1 MALET
6 FHPIIRTWFARRFGA
21 PTDAQAQGWP
31 AVASGR
37 HTLIAAPT
45 GSGKT
50 LAAFLAGLDMLVAQA
65 MSDGALPD
73 ATQIVYVSP
82 LKALANDIQRNLI
95 APLDEIRAAA
105 EEAGTPLPEI
115 RVAVRTGDTPQK
127 ERALHA
133 RKPPHVLI
141 TTPESLFILL
151 TSERG
156 RNALKSART
165 LILDELHA
173 VAPNKRG
180 SHLAL
185 SVERLQRLAEGPI
198 TRIGLSATQKP
209 IEEVARF
216 LTGGATG
223 GASAIGDAGAGG
235 ASVTGGAGDGG
246 QGAGDCAVV
255 NVGHRRAMDVAIE
268 MPPDYELGPIATHEM
283 WAQTLDRVTEL
294 VGEHATTLVFVNTR
308 RLVERVA
315 HLLSDRLGEENV
327 AAHHGS
333 LSRETRQ
340 DAERRLKEGRVKV
353 CVASASLELGI
364 DVGDVDL
371 VCQIA
376 SPRNIGVALQRVGR
390 SGHFLGGVPKGR
402 FFPLTRDE
410 LVETV
415 ALLRCIR
422 SGELDALRIPPWPLD
437 VLAQQIVAACVMEDW
452 AEDDLYDLMRSAY
465 PYRALSRE
473 RFDDVVTMLAE
484 GAAGRWGRGGAYLH
498 RDGVNRRVKARR
510 GARIAAVSNGGA
522 IPDAADYRVIAE
534 PDGAMVGT
542 VHEDFAIESMAGDIF
557 LLGNT
562 PWKIRRVEQGVV
574 RVEEAQGSPPT
585 IPFWL
590 GEAPGRTRE
599 LSREVS
605 ALRRE
610 VDERLHARDTAIA
623 LVRESGA
630 SLEAAE
636 QVVAYIEEGKRV
648 LGVVPTAEKLVAER
662 FFDEAGGMQLVV
674 HAPLGS
680 RLNRA
685 WGLALRKRFC
695 AGFNYELQAAATDEG
710 INISLGPQ
718 HSFPVEDVFG
728 YLRSASAED
737 VLTQAVLQS
746 PVFPLRWRWTASRSL
761 ALLRQA
767 GGKRVPAPIQRMRSD
782 DLLAAVF
789 PAAAACQDNLPPG
802 GRVEPPDHPLVFE
815 TLRDC
820 LTEALDAEGMIE
832 TLRRVESGEIEVFG
846 KDTPQPS
853 AFSHQLL
860 NAMPYAFLDDAPLEE
875 RRARAVTLRRALP
888 DDARDLGALSP
899 DAIAEEHAWAWPA
912 VRDADEMHDAL
923 LSLIVLAD
931 ADFADHP
938 DEADAWR
945 TWLAELAAAGRAHAL
960 TVDDPP
966 SLGRHSP
973 TGDPPSLD
981 RHSRAGDLSSL
992 DHHPPA
998 ADLPSLG
1005 RHSPA
1010 GDLPLDRHSR
1020 VGGNPEGAGRKT
1032 LWRAAERA
1040 DVVSAAY
1047 ERADHEAAAEI
1058 LRGRAESRG
1067 PFALDEMARNLALPE
1082 PLVEQAAIRLESEGV
1097 LLRGGFR
1104 PGADA
1109 DEFCDRRIL
1118 ARIHRSTIGRLR
1130 RAVEPVPA
1138 ASFIRFLLEWQH
1150 ATPGT
1155 RLSGD
1160 AGLIEVVEQLQGYEA
1175 AAAAWESA
1183 ILPNRLAD
1191 FHASTLDALTL
1202 GGELAWGRFARRAG
1216 PPPSAALSRNGPV
1229 TMALREDVPWLL
1241 DPPGDDGAFT
1251 GAAADVLAYLQ
1262 ANGASFPP
1270 DIARGANR
1278 LPSEIEDALWTLVAA
1293 GRVTADGF
1301 GALRGLVSGMA
1312 KRVQRKSRWSSGA
1325 RVRAQASLARAGSRW
1340 SLLQTHVTEPRENAA
1355 GGARVRAQ
1363 ASLAR
1368 ADSRS
1373 SPQTHAAEPEENAP
1387 GDPRVRAQASL
1398 TRAGGRSFLQTHA
1411 AEPEENAREARE
1423 DATEA
1428 RAAQLLRR
1436 YGVMMRELLAREP
1449 MAPPWG
1455 TLARVYRRAEARGEV
1470 RGGRFVAGFIG
1481 EQFALPEAVDALRAV
1496 HRREPQGEIVRLSAS
1511 DPLNLVGALTPGQR
1525 IPAVPGN
1532 AVLYRDG
1539 APSRRARRP
1548 AQWRGDGGGG
1558 AKAAVTG
1565 TTRALAISTTRELA

>member
-127 ERALHA
+127 ERTLHA

-216 LTGGATG
+216 LTGGAG
-223 GASAIGDAGAGG
+223 GGSASKTSGAAGG
-235 ASVTGGAGDGG
+235 PVGAGDGG
-246 QGAGDCAVV
+246 PGAGDCAVV

-422 SGELDALRIPPWPLD
+422 SGELDALHIPAWPLD

-610 VDERLHARDTAIA
+610 VDERLHARDAAIA

-630 SLEAAE
+630 SREAAE

-888 DDARDLGALSP
+888 DDARELGALSP

-945 TWLAELAAAGRAHAL
+945 TWLAELAAAGRAQSL
-960 TVDDPP
+960 TVD
-966 SLGRHSP
+966 
-973 TGDPPSLD
+973 
-981 RHSRAGDLSSL
+981 
-992 DHHPPA
+992 
-998 ADLPSLG
+998 DLPSLG

-1010 GDLPLDRHSR
+1010 DDLPLDRHSR

-1047 ERADHEAAAEI
+1047 ESADPEAAAEI
-1058 LRGRAESRG
+1058 LRGRAEARG

-1082 PLVEQAAIRLESEGV
+1082 PLVAQAAIRLESEGV

-1155 RLSGD
+1155 RRSGD
-1160 AGLIEVVEQLQGYEA
+1160 AGLIEVVEQLQGFEA

-1229 TMALREDVPWLL
+1229 TIALREDVPWLL

-1251 GAAADVLAYLQ
+1251 GAAAAVLAYLQ

-1340 SLLQTHVTEPRENAA
+1340 SLLQTPATEPRENAA

-1363 ASLAR
+1363 ASPAR
-1368 ADSRS
+1368 AGSRS
-1373 SPQTHAAEPEENAP
+1373 FPQTHAAEPEENA
-1387 GDPRVRAQASL
+1387 
-1398 TRAGGRSFLQTHA
+1398 
-1411 AEPEENAREARE
+1411 AEARGNATVPQENATDARENAMEARDHPAGARE

-1470 RGGRFVAGFIG
+1470 RGGRFVAGFVG

-1532 AVLYRDG
+1532 VVLYRDG
-1539 APSRRARRP
+1539 APLSESASARAM
-1548 AQWRGDGGGG
+1548 AG
-1558 AKAAVTG
+1558 
-1565 TTRALAISTTRELA
+1565 

>member
-6 FHPIIRTWFARRFGA
+6 FHPIIRAWFARRFGA

-50 LAAFLAGLDMLVAQA
+50 LAAFLAGLDMLVTQA

-216 LTGGATG
+216 LIG
-223 GASAIGDAGAGG
+223 GASAGGASIGNAGAGG
-235 ASVTGGAGDGG
+235 ASIGNADAGGASAPGGSGSVGDGG
-246 QGAGDCAVV
+246 PGAGDCAVV
-255 NVGHRRAMDVAIE
+255 NVGHRRAMDIAIE

-437 VLAQQIVAACVMEDW
+437 VLAQQTVAACVMEDW

-465 PYRALSRE
+465 PYRALARE
-473 RFDDVVTMLAE
+473 RFDAVVTMLAE

-590 GEAPGRTRE
+590 GEAPGRTAE

-623 LVRESGA
+623 LVMESGA
-630 SLEAAE
+630 SREAAE

-710 INISLGPQ
+710 VNISLGPQ

-728 YLRSASAED
+728 YLRSASADD

-820 LTEALDAEGMIE
+820 LTEALDAEGMVE
-832 TLRRVESGEIEVFG
+832 TLRRVESGEVEVFG

-888 DDARDLGALSP
+888 DDARELGALSP

-923 LSLIVLAD
+923 LSLIVLSD

-945 TWLAELAAAGRAHAL
+945 AWLAELVAAGRAHAL
-960 TVDDPP
+960 TVDALP
-966 SLGRHSP
+966 L
-973 TGDPPSLD
+973 LD
-981 RHSRAGDLSSL
+981 RHS
-992 DHHPPA
+992 PA
-998 ADLPSLG
+998 DGAPS
-1005 RHSPA
+1005 
-1010 GDLPLDRHSR
+1010 LDRHSR

-1047 ERADHEAAAEI
+1047 ERADPEAAAEI

-1067 PFALDEMARNLALPE
+1067 PFALDEMARRLALPE
-1082 PLVEQAAIRLESEGV
+1082 PLVAQAAIRLESEGV
-1097 LLRGGFR
+1097 LLRGRFR

-1216 PPPSAALSRNGPV
+1216 PPPSVALSRNGPV
-1229 TMALREDVPWLL
+1229 TMALREDVTWLL
-1241 DPPGDDGAFT
+1241 DPPGEDGVFT

-1340 SLLQTHVTEPRENAA
+1340 SLLQTHATEPQENAT
-1355 GGARVRAQ
+1355 GGARVQAQ
-1363 ASLAR
+1363 ASLNR
-1368 ADSRS
+1368 PDSRS
-1373 SPQTHAAEPEENAP
+1373 FPQTQAAEPDENAAV
-1387 GDPRVRAQASL
+1387 GAGVQAQASL
-1398 TRAGGRSFLQTHA
+1398 NRLDSRSFPQTHGTETRAGAAYARGNATEALEYA
-1411 AEPEENAREARE
+1411 AEAREHPADARE

-1470 RGGRFVAGFIG
+1470 RGGRFVAGFVG

-1511 DPLNLVGALTPGQR
+1511 DPLNLVGALTPGHR
-1525 IPAVPGN
+1525 VPAVPGN
-1532 AVLYRDG
+1532 VVLYRDG
-1539 APSRRARRP
+1539 APLSESASARAI
-1548 AQWRGDGGGG
+1548 AG
-1558 AKAAVTG
+1558 
-1565 TTRALAISTTRELA
+1565 

>member
-1 MALET
+1 MTLET
-6 FHPIIRTWFARRFGA
+6 FHPTVGDWFAWRFGA

-31 AVASGR
+31 AIASGR

-50 LAAFLAGLDMLVAQA
+50 LAAFLSGLDALVKQA
-65 MSDGALPD
+65 LDGGGLPD

-82 LKALANDIQRNLI
+82 LKALANDVQRNLI

-105 EEAGTPLPEI
+105 EQGGAPLPEI

-185 SVERLQRLAEGPI
+185 SVERLARLAERPL

-216 LTGGATG
+216 LTGG
-223 GASAIGDAGAGG
+223 S
-235 ASVTGGAGDGG
+235 
-246 QGAGDCAVV
+246 GDCAIV
-255 NVGHRRAMDVAIE
+255 NVGHRRAMDVAVE
-268 MPPDYELGPIATHEM
+268 MPRDYELGPIATHEM
-283 WAQTLDRVTEL
+283 WAQTLDRVAEL
-294 VGEHATTLVFVNTR
+294 AGEHDTTLVFVNTR

-315 HLLSDRLGEENV
+315 HLLSDRLGEDNV

-340 DAERRLKEGRVKV
+340 DAERRLKEGQVKV

-415 ALLRCIR
+415 ALLRCFR
-422 SGELDALRIPPWPLD
+422 AGELDALRIPPWPLD
-437 VLAQQIVAACVMEDW
+437 VLAQQVVAACVMEDW
-452 AEDDLYDLMRSAY
+452 AEDDLYALARRAY
-465 PYRALSRE
+465 PYRALPRE
-473 RFDDVVTMLAE
+473 RFDAALTMLSN
-484 GAAGRWGRGGAYLH
+484 GVAGRWGRGAAYLH

-510 GARIAAVSNGGA
+510 GARLAAVSNGGA

-534 PDGAMVGT
+534 PDGAMVGA

-557 LLGNT
+557 LLGNA

-574 RVEEAQGSPPT
+574 RVEEAQGQPPT

-590 GEAPGRTRE
+590 GEAPGRTAE

-605 ALRRE
+605 ALRRD
-610 VDERLHARDTAIA
+610 VDERLHARDSAVA
-623 LVRESGA
+623 LVMESGA
-630 SLEAAE
+630 SREAAE
-636 QVVAYIEEGKRV
+636 QVVAYVEEGKRV

-695 AGFNYELQAAATDEG
+695 AGFNFELQAAATDEG
-710 INISLGPQ
+710 VNVSLGPQ
-718 HSFPVEDVFG
+718 HSFPVEDVFH
-728 YLRSASAED
+728 YLNSATAED

-746 PVFPLRWRWTASRSL
+746 PVFPLRWRWTASRAL

-789 PAAAACQDNLPPG
+789 PAAAACQDNLPPD

-820 LTEALDAEGMIE
+820 LTEALDAEGMLD
-832 TLRRVESGEIEVFG
+832 TLRRVENGEIEVFG

-853 AFSHQLL
+853 VFSHQLL

-899 DAIAEEHAWAWPA
+899 DAIAEETAWAWP
-912 VRDADEMHDAL
+912 VIRDADEMHDAL
-923 LSLIVLAD
+923 LSLAVLAD

-938 DEADAWR
+938 DEVGAWR
-945 TWLAELAAAGRAHAL
+945 AHLAELAAAGRAQSL
-960 TVDDPP
+960 MNPP
-966 SLGRHSP
+966 LPTRGEDAAAGAAAPDGESADGR
-973 TGDPPSLD
+973 
-981 RHSRAGDLSSL
+981 
-992 DHHPPA
+992 
-998 ADLPSLG
+998 
-1005 RHSPA
+1005 
-1010 GDLPLDRHSR
+1010 
-1020 VGGNPEGAGRKT
+1020 T
-1032 LWRAAERA
+1032 LWHAAERVG
-1040 DVVSAAY
+1040 VVSAAY
-1047 ERADHEAAAEI
+1047 GDADPKAAAEI
-1058 LRGRAESRG
+1058 LRGRAESSG
-1067 PFALDEMARNLALPE
+1067 PFELDEMAQRLALSE
-1082 PLVEQAAIRLESEGV
+1082 PLLEQAAARLESEGV
-1097 LLRGGFR
+1097 LLRGRFR
-1104 PGADA
+1104 PGAGA

-1138 ASFIRFLLEWQH
+1138 ASFIRFLLEWQR

-1160 AGLIEVVEQLQGYEA
+1160 AGLIEVVEQLQGFEA

-1202 GGELAWGRFARRAG
+1202 GGELAWGRFARRSG

-1241 DPPGDDGAFT
+1241 DPPDESAAFT

-1262 ANGASFPP
+1262 ASGASFPS

-1278 LPSEIEDALWTLVAA
+1278 LPSEVEDALWTLVAA

-1301 GALRGLVSGMA
+1301 GALRGLVSGLA
-1312 KRVQRKSRWSSGA
+1312 KRVQRKSRWSGGA
-1325 RVRAQASLARAGSRW
+1325 RARAQSALARAGSRW
-1340 SLLQTHVTEPRENAA
+1340 SLLQ
-1355 GGARVRAQ
+1355 
-1363 ASLAR
+1363 AR
-1368 ADSRS
+1368 A
-1373 SPQTHAAEPEENAP
+1373 AENEE
-1387 GDPRVRAQASL
+1387 DV
-1398 TRAGGRSFLQTHA
+1398 
-1411 AEPEENAREARE
+1411 
-1423 DATEA
+1423 TEA

-1449 MAPPWG
+1449 MAPPWSA
-1455 TLARVYRRAEARGEV
+1455 LARVYRRAEARGEA
-1470 RGGRFVAGFIG
+1470 RGGRFVAGFAG

-1511 DPLNLVGALTPGQR
+1511 DPLNLIGVLTPGQR
-1525 IPAVPGN
+1525 VPALPAN
-1532 AVLYRDG
+1532 AILYRDG
-1539 APSRRARRP
+1539 APLDPPAAARAM
-1548 AQWRGDGGGG
+1548 AG
-1558 AKAAVTG
+1558 
-1565 TTRALAISTTRELA
+1565 

>member
-1 MALET
+1 MALDA
-6 FHPIIRTWFARRFGA
+6 FHPIIRTWFERRFGA
-21 PTDAQAQGWP
+21 PTGAQAQGWP
-31 AVASGR
+31 AIASGR

-50 LAAFLAGLDMLVAQA
+50 LAAFLTSLDMLVKQAQEN
-65 MSDGALPD
+65 GGLPD
-73 ATQIVYVSP
+73 ATQVVYVSP

-105 EEAGTPLPEI
+105 EEAETPLPEI

-133 RKPPHVLI
+133 RKPPHVLV

-156 RNALKSART
+156 RNALKSARA

-185 SVERLQRLAEGPI
+185 SVERLRRLADGPV

-209 IEEVARF
+209 IEEAARF
-216 LTGGATG
+216 LTGG
-223 GASAIGDAGAGG
+223 S
-235 ASVTGGAGDGG
+235 
-246 QGAGDCAVV
+246 GDCAVV
-255 NVGHRRAMDVAIE
+255 NVGHRRAIDVAIE

-294 VGEHATTLVFVNTR
+294 AGGHGTTLVFVNTR

-415 ALLRCIR
+415 ALLRCIG

-465 PYRALSRE
+465 PYRSLSRE

-557 LLGNT
+557 LLGNS

-590 GEAPGRTRE
+590 GEAPGRTAE

-623 LVRESGA
+623 FVMESGA
-630 SLEAAE
+630 SREAAQ

-695 AGFNYELQAAATDEG
+695 AGFNFELQAAATDEG
-710 INISLGPQ
+710 VNISLGPQ

-728 YLRSASAED
+728 YLNSATAED

-746 PVFPLRWRWTASRSL
+746 PVFPLRWRWTASRAL

-802 GRVEPPDHPLVFE
+802 GRIEPPDHPLVFE

-820 LTEALDAEGMIE
+820 LTEALDAEGMLE
-832 TLRRVESGEIEVFG
+832 TLRRVENGEIEVFG

-899 DAIAEEHAWAWPA
+899 DAVAEEDAWAWPA
-912 VRDADEMHDAL
+912 IRDADEMHDAL
-923 LSLIVLAD
+923 LSLVVLAD
-931 ADFADHP
+931 ADLAAHP
-938 DEADAWR
+938 GEADAWR
-945 TWLAELAAAGRAHAL
+945 AWLADLAAAGRAQSL
-960 TVDDPP
+960 TV
-966 SLGRHSP
+966 
-973 TGDPPSLD
+973 GDI
-981 RHSRAGDLSSL
+981 
-992 DHHPPA
+992 
-998 ADLPSLG
+998 
-1005 RHSPA
+1005 
-1010 GDLPLDRHSR
+1010 
-1020 VGGNPEGAGRKT
+1020 GNAVDIANAEGAEGARDIGDRGNAGGRT

-1040 DVVSAAY
+1040 AVVSAAY
-1047 ERADHEAAAEI
+1047 ENADPEAAAEI
-1058 LRGRAESRG
+1058 ARGRAESCG
-1067 PFALDEMARNLALPE
+1067 PFAVGEMARRIALDE
-1082 PLVEQAAIRLESEGV
+1082 PLVAQAAIRLEAEGV
-1097 LLRGGFR
+1097 LLRGRFR

-1150 ATPGT
+1150 ATPGA

-1160 AGLIEVVEQLQGYEA
+1160 AGLIEVVEQLQGFEA

-1202 GGELAWGRFARRAG
+1202 GGELAWGRFARRSG

-1229 TMALREDVPWLL
+1229 TMAMREDVPWLL
-1241 DPPGDDGAFT
+1241 DPPSEDCAFT

-1262 ANGASFPP
+1262 ASGASFPP

-1278 LPSEIEDALWTLVAA
+1278 LPSEVEDALWTLVAA

-1312 KRVQRKSRWSSGA
+1312 KRVQRKSRWAGGA

-1340 SLLQTHVTEPRENAA
+1340 SLLQTAAPEPDENVA
-1355 GGARVRAQ
+1355 
-1363 ASLAR
+1363 
-1368 ADSRS
+1368 
-1373 SPQTHAAEPEENAP
+1373 
-1387 GDPRVRAQASL
+1387 
-1398 TRAGGRSFLQTHA
+1398 
-1411 AEPEENAREARE
+1411 
-1423 DATEA
+1423 EA

-1455 TLARVYRRAEARGEV
+1455 ALARVYRRAEARGEA
-1470 RGGRFVAGFIG
+1470 RGGRFVAGFVG

-1511 DPLNLVGALTPGQR
+1511 DPLNLVGVLTPGQR
-1525 IPAVPGN
+1525 VPAVPGN
-1532 AVLYRDG
+1532 AILYRDG
-1539 APSRRARRP
+1539 APLSESAS
-1548 AQWRGDGGGG
+1548 AHAMAG
-1558 AKAAVTG
+1558 
-1565 TTRALAISTTRELA
+1565 

>member
-1 MALET
+1 MTLET
-6 FHPIIRTWFARRFGA
+6 FHPVVGDWFARRFGA

-31 AVASGR
+31 AIASGR

-50 LAAFLAGLDMLVAQA
+50 LAAFLSGLDALVKQA
-65 MSDGALPD
+65 LDGGGLPD

-82 LKALANDIQRNLI
+82 LKALANDVQRNLI

-105 EEAGTPLPEI
+105 EQGGAPLPEI

-185 SVERLQRLAEGPI
+185 SVERLARLAERPL

-216 LTGGATG
+216 LTGG
-223 GASAIGDAGAGG
+223 S
-235 ASVTGGAGDGG
+235 
-246 QGAGDCAVV
+246 GDCAIV
-255 NVGHRRAMDVAIE
+255 NVGHRREMDVAVE
-268 MPPDYELGPIATHEM
+268 MPRDYELGPIATHEM
-283 WAQTLDRVTEL
+283 WAQTLDRVAEL
-294 VGEHATTLVFVNTR
+294 AGEHDTTLVFVNTR

-315 HLLSDRLGEENV
+315 HLLSDRLGEDNV

-340 DAERRLKEGRVKV
+340 DAERRLKEGQVKV

-415 ALLRCIR
+415 ALLRCFR

-452 AEDDLYDLMRSAY
+452 AEDDLYDLARRAY
-465 PYRALSRE
+465 PYSALPRE
-473 RFDDVVTMLAE
+473 RFDAALTMLSN
-484 GAAGRWGRGGAYLH
+484 GVAGRWGRGGAYLH
-498 RDGVNRRVKARR
+498 RDGVNHRVKARR
-510 GARIAAVSNGGA
+510 GARLAAVSNGGA

-557 LLGNT
+557 LLGNA

-574 RVEEAQGSPPT
+574 RVEEAQGQPPT

-590 GEAPGRTRE
+590 GEAPGRTAE

-605 ALRRE
+605 ALRRD
-610 VDERLHARDTAIA
+610 VDERLHVRDSAVA
-623 LVRESGA
+623 LVMESGA
-630 SLEAAE
+630 SREAAE
-636 QVVAYIEEGKRV
+636 QVVAYVEEGKRV

-695 AGFNYELQAAATDEG
+695 AGFNFELQAAATDEG
-710 INISLGPQ
+710 VNISLGPQ
-718 HSFPVEDVFG
+718 HSFPVEDVFH
-728 YLRSASAED
+728 YLNSATAED

-746 PVFPLRWRWTASRSL
+746 PVFPLRWRWTASRAL

-789 PAAAACQDNLPPG
+789 PAAAACQDNLPPD

-820 LTEALDAEGMIE
+820 LTEALDAEGMLD
-832 TLRRVESGEIEVFG
+832 TLRRVENGEIEVFG

-853 AFSHQLL
+853 VFSHQLL

-899 DAIAEEHAWAWPA
+899 DAIAEETAWAWPA
-912 VRDADEMHDAL
+912 IRDADEMHDAL
-923 LSLIVLAD
+923 LSLAVLAD

-938 DEADAWR
+938 EEAGAWR
-945 TWLAELAAAGRAHAL
+945 AHLAELAAAGRAQSL
-960 TVDDPP
+960 RNPP
-966 SLGRHSP
+966 LP
-973 TGDPPSLD
+973 TRGED
-981 RHSRAGDLSSL
+981 
-992 DHHPPA
+992 A
-998 ADLPSLG
+998 ADAAGEGTAAGAAPDGESPGG
-1005 RHSPA
+1005 R
-1010 GDLPLDRHSR
+1010 
-1020 VGGNPEGAGRKT
+1020 T
-1032 LWRAAERA
+1032 LWHAAERA
-1040 DVVSAAY
+1040 GVVSAAY
-1047 ERADHEAAAEI
+1047 AAADPEAAAEI
-1058 LRGRAESRG
+1058 LRGRAESSG
-1067 PFALDEMARNLALPE
+1067 PFALGEMAQRLALSE
-1082 PLVEQAAIRLESEGV
+1082 PLLEQAAARLESEGV
-1097 LLRGGFR
+1097 LLRGRFR
-1104 PGADA
+1104 PGAAA

-1138 ASFIRFLLEWQH
+1138 ASFIRFLLEWQR

-1160 AGLIEVVEQLQGYEA
+1160 AGLIEVVEQLQGFEA

-1202 GGELAWGRFARRAG
+1202 GGELAWGRFARRSG

-1241 DPPGDDGAFT
+1241 DPPDESAAFT

-1262 ANGASFPP
+1262 ASGASFPP

-1278 LPSEIEDALWTLVAA
+1278 LPSEVEDALWTLVAA

-1301 GALRGLVSGMA
+1301 GALRGLVSGLA
-1312 KRVQRKSRWSSGA
+1312 KRVQRKSRWSGGA
-1325 RVRAQASLARAGSRW
+1325 RARAQSALARAGSRW
-1340 SLLQTHVTEPRENAA
+1340 SLLQ
-1355 GGARVRAQ
+1355 
-1363 ASLAR
+1363 AR
-1368 ADSRS
+1368 A
-1373 SPQTHAAEPEENAP
+1373 AENEEDVA
-1387 GDPRVRAQASL
+1387 
-1398 TRAGGRSFLQTHA
+1398 
-1411 AEPEENAREARE
+1411 
-1423 DATEA
+1423 EA

-1449 MAPPWG
+1449 MAPPWSA
-1455 TLARVYRRAEARGEV
+1455 LARVYRRAEARGEA
-1470 RGGRFVAGFIG
+1470 RGGRFVAGFAG

-1511 DPLNLVGALTPGQR
+1511 DPLNLIGVLTPGQR
-1525 IPAVPGN
+1525 VPALPAN
-1532 AVLYRDG
+1532 AILYRDG
-1539 APSRRARRP
+1539 APLDPPAARAM
-1548 AQWRGDGGGG
+1548 AG
-1558 AKAAVTG
+1558 
-1565 TTRALAISTTRELA
+1565 

>member
-1 MALET
+1 MTLET
-6 FHPIIRTWFARRFGA
+6 FHPVVGDWFARRFGA

-31 AVASGR
+31 AIASGR

-50 LAAFLAGLDMLVAQA
+50 LAAFLSGLDALVKQA
-65 MSDGALPD
+65 LDGGGLPD

-82 LKALANDIQRNLI
+82 LKALANDVQRNLI

-105 EEAGTPLPEI
+105 EQAGAPLPEI

-185 SVERLQRLAEGPI
+185 SVERLTRLAERPL

-216 LTGGATG
+216 LTG
-223 GASAIGDAGAGG
+223 S
-235 ASVTGGAGDGG
+235 S
-246 QGAGDCAVV
+246 GDCAIV
-255 NVGHRRAMDVAIE
+255 NVGHRREMDVAVE
-268 MPPDYELGPIATHEM
+268 MPRDYELGPIATHEM
-283 WAQTLDRVTEL
+283 WAQTLDRVAEL
-294 VGEHATTLVFVNTR
+294 AGEHETTLVFVNTR

-315 HLLSDRLGEENV
+315 HLLSDRLGEDNV

-340 DAERRLKEGRVKV
+340 DAERRLKEGQVKV

-390 SGHFLGGVPKGR
+390 SGHFLGGIPKGR

-415 ALLRCIR
+415 ALLRCFR
-422 SGELDALRIPPWPLD
+422 AGELDALRIPPWPLD

-452 AEDDLYDLMRSAY
+452 AEDDLYALARRAY
-465 PYRALSRE
+465 PYSALPRE
-473 RFDDVVTMLAE
+473 HFDAALTMLSN
-484 GAAGRWGRGGAYLH
+484 GVAGRWGRGGAYLH
-498 RDGVNRRVKARR
+498 RDGVNHRVKARR
-510 GARIAAVSNGGA
+510 GARLAAVSNGGA

-557 LLGNT
+557 LLGNA

-574 RVEEAQGSPPT
+574 RVEEAQGQPPT

-590 GEAPGRTRE
+590 GEAPGRTAE

-605 ALRRE
+605 ALRRD
-610 VDERLHARDTAIA
+610 VDERLHVRDSAVA
-623 LVRESGA
+623 LVMESGA
-630 SLEAAE
+630 SREAAE
-636 QVVAYIEEGKRV
+636 QVVAYVEEGKRV

-695 AGFNYELQAAATDEG
+695 AGFNFELQAAATDEG
-710 INISLGPQ
+710 VNISLGPQ
-718 HSFPVEDVFG
+718 HSFPVEDVFH
-728 YLRSASAED
+728 YLNAATAED

-746 PVFPLRWRWTASRSL
+746 PVFPLRWRWTASRAL

-789 PAAAACQDNLPPG
+789 PAAAACQDNLPPD
-802 GRVEPPDHPLVFE
+802 GRIEPPDHPLVFE

-820 LTEALDAEGMIE
+820 LTEALDAEGMLD
-832 TLRRVESGEIEVFG
+832 TLRRVENGEIEVFG

-853 AFSHQLL
+853 VFSHQLL

-899 DAIAEEHAWAWPA
+899 DAIAEETAWAWP
-912 VRDADEMHDAL
+912 VIRDADEMHDAL
-923 LSLIVLAD
+923 LSLAGLAD

-938 DEADAWR
+938 DEAGAWR
-945 TWLAELAAAGRAHAL
+945 EHLAELAAAGRAQPL
-960 TVDDPP
+960 RCPP
-966 SLGRHSP
+966 LPTREEDAANAAGEGTAVGAMEDGESPGGR
-973 TGDPPSLD
+973 
-981 RHSRAGDLSSL
+981 
-992 DHHPPA
+992 
-998 ADLPSLG
+998 
-1005 RHSPA
+1005 
-1010 GDLPLDRHSR
+1010 
-1020 VGGNPEGAGRKT
+1020 T

-1040 DVVSAAY
+1040 GVVSAAY
-1047 ERADHEAAAEI
+1047 AAADPEAAAEI
-1058 LRGRAESRG
+1058 LRGRAESSG
-1067 PFALDEMARNLALPE
+1067 PFALDEMAQRLALSE
-1082 PLVEQAAIRLESEGV
+1082 PLLEQAAARLESEGV
-1097 LLRGGFR
+1097 LLRGRFR
-1104 PGADA
+1104 PGVGA

-1138 ASFIRFLLEWQH
+1138 ASFIRFLLEWQR

-1160 AGLIEVVEQLQGYEA
+1160 AGLIEVVEQLQGFEA

-1202 GGELAWGRFARRAG
+1202 GGELAWGRFARRSG

-1241 DPPGDDGAFT
+1241 DPPDESAAFT

-1262 ANGASFPP
+1262 ASGASFPP

-1278 LPSEIEDALWTLVAA
+1278 LPSEVEDALWTLVAA

-1301 GALRGLVSGMA
+1301 GALRGLVSGLA
-1312 KRVQRKSRWSSGA
+1312 KRVQRKSRWSGGA
-1325 RVRAQASLARAGSRW
+1325 RARAQSALARAGSRW
-1340 SLLQTHVTEPRENAA
+1340 SLLQ
-1355 GGARVRAQ
+1355 
-1363 ASLAR
+1363 AR
-1368 ADSRS
+1368 A
-1373 SPQTHAAEPEENAP
+1373 AENEE
-1387 GDPRVRAQASL
+1387 DV
-1398 TRAGGRSFLQTHA
+1398 
-1411 AEPEENAREARE
+1411 
-1423 DATEA
+1423 TEA

-1449 MAPPWG
+1449 MAPPWSA
-1455 TLARVYRRAEARGEV
+1455 LARVYRRAEARGEA
-1470 RGGRFVAGFIG
+1470 RGGRFVAGFAG

-1511 DPLNLVGALTPGQR
+1511 DPLNLIGVLTPGQR
-1525 IPAVPGN
+1525 VPALPAN
-1532 AVLYRDG
+1532 AILYRDG
-1539 APSRRARRP
+1539 APLDPPAARAM
-1548 AQWRGDGGGG
+1548 AG
-1558 AKAAVTG
+1558 
-1565 TTRALAISTTRELA
+1565 

>member
-1 MALET
+1 MTLET
-6 FHPIIRTWFARRFGA
+6 FHPIVGDWFARRFGA

-31 AVASGR
+31 AIASGR

-50 LAAFLAGLDMLVAQA
+50 LAAFLSGLDALVKQA
-65 MSDGALPD
+65 LDGGGLPD

-82 LKALANDIQRNLI
+82 LKALANDVQRNLI

-105 EEAGTPLPEI
+105 EQDGAPLPEI

-185 SVERLQRLAEGPI
+185 SVERLARLAERPL

-216 LTGGATG
+216 LTGG
-223 GASAIGDAGAGG
+223 S
-235 ASVTGGAGDGG
+235 
-246 QGAGDCAVV
+246 GDCAIV
-255 NVGHRRAMDVAIE
+255 NVGHRRAMDVAVE
-268 MPPDYELGPIATHEM
+268 MPRDYELGPIATHEM
-283 WAQTLDRVTEL
+283 WAQTLDRVAEL
-294 VGEHATTLVFVNTR
+294 AGEHDTTLVFVNTR

-315 HLLSDRLGEENV
+315 HLLSDRLGEDNV

-340 DAERRLKEGRVKV
+340 DAEHRLKEGQVKV

-376 SPRNIGVALQRVGR
+376 SPRNISVALQRVGR

-415 ALLRCIR
+415 ALLRCFR
-422 SGELDALRIPPWPLD
+422 AGELDALRIPPWPLD

-452 AEDDLYDLMRSAY
+452 AEDDLYALARRAY
-465 PYRALSRE
+465 PYSALPRE
-473 RFDDVVTMLAE
+473 CFDAALAMLSN
-484 GAAGRWGRGGAYLH
+484 GVAGRWGRGAAYLH

-510 GARIAAVSNGGA
+510 GARLAAVSNGGA

-574 RVEEAQGSPPT
+574 RVEEAQGQPPT

-590 GEAPGRTRE
+590 GEAPGRTAE

-605 ALRRE
+605 ALRRD
-610 VDERLHARDTAIA
+610 VDERLHARDSAVA
-623 LVRESGA
+623 LVMESGA
-630 SLEAAE
+630 SREAAE
-636 QVVAYIEEGKRV
+636 QVVAYVEEGKRA

-695 AGFNYELQAAATDEG
+695 AGFNFELQAAATDEG
-710 INISLGPQ
+710 VNISLGPQ
-718 HSFPVEDVFG
+718 HSFPVEDVFH
-728 YLRSASAED
+728 YLNSATAED

-746 PVFPLRWRWTASRSL
+746 PVFPLRWRWTASRAL

-789 PAAAACQDNLPPG
+789 PAAAACQDNLPPD

-820 LTEALDAEGMIE
+820 LTEALDAEGMLD
-832 TLRRVESGEIEVFG
+832 TLRRVENGEIEVFG

-853 AFSHQLL
+853 VFSHQLL

-899 DAIAEEHAWAWPA
+899 DAIAEETAWAWPV

-923 LSLIVLAD
+923 LSLAVLAA

-938 DEADAWR
+938 EEAGAWR
-945 TWLAELAAAGRAHAL
+945 AHLAELAAAGRAQPLRNPPLPTRGEDAANAAGEGTAAGAAPDGESADGRTLWHA
-960 TVDDPP
+960 VE
-966 SLGRHSP
+966 
-973 TGDPPSLD
+973 
-981 RHSRAGDLSSL
+981 RAG
-992 DHHPPA
+992 
-998 ADLPSLG
+998 
-1005 RHSPA
+1005 
-1010 GDLPLDRHSR
+1010 
-1020 VGGNPEGAGRKT
+1020 
-1032 LWRAAERA
+1032 
-1040 DVVSAAY
+1040 VVSAAY
-1047 ERADHEAAAEI
+1047 GGADPEAAAEI
-1058 LRGRAESRG
+1058 LRGRAESSG
-1067 PFALDEMARNLALPE
+1067 PFALGEMAQRLALSE
-1082 PLVEQAAIRLESEGV
+1082 PLLEQAAARLESEGV
-1097 LLRGGFR
+1097 LLRGRFR
-1104 PGADA
+1104 PGAA
-1109 DEFCDRRIL
+1109 GDEFCDRRIL

-1138 ASFIRFLLEWQH
+1138 ASFIRFLLEWQR

-1160 AGLIEVVEQLQGYEA
+1160 AGLIEVVEQLQGFEA

-1202 GGELAWGRFARRAG
+1202 GGELAWGRFARRSG

-1241 DPPGDDGAFT
+1241 DPPDESAAFT

-1262 ANGASFPP
+1262 ASGASFPP

-1278 LPSEIEDALWTLVAA
+1278 LPSEVEDALWTLVAA

-1301 GALRGLVSGMA
+1301 GALRGLVSGLA
-1312 KRVQRKSRWSSGA
+1312 KRVQRKSRWSGGA
-1325 RVRAQASLARAGSRW
+1325 RARAQSALARAGSRW
-1340 SLLQTHVTEPRENAA
+1340 SLLQTR
-1355 GGARVRAQ
+1355 
-1363 ASLAR
+1363 
-1368 ADSRS
+1368 
-1373 SPQTHAAEPEENAP
+1373 AAENEE
-1387 GDPRVRAQASL
+1387 DV
-1398 TRAGGRSFLQTHA
+1398 
-1411 AEPEENAREARE
+1411 
-1423 DATEA
+1423 TEA

-1449 MAPPWG
+1449 MAPPWSA
-1455 TLARVYRRAEARGEV
+1455 LARVYRRAEARGEA
-1470 RGGRFVAGFIG
+1470 RGGRFVAGFAG
-1481 EQFALPEAVDALRAV
+1481 EQFALTEAVDALRAV

-1511 DPLNLVGALTPGQR
+1511 DPLNLIGVLTPGQR
-1525 IPAVPGN
+1525 VPALPAN
-1532 AVLYRDG
+1532 AILYRDG
-1539 APSRRARRP
+1539 APLDPPAARAM
-1548 AQWRGDGGGG
+1548 AG
-1558 AKAAVTG
+1558 
-1565 TTRALAISTTRELA
+1565 

>member
-1 MALET
+1 MTLET
-6 FHPIIRTWFARRFGA
+6 FHPVVGDWFARRFGA

-31 AVASGR
+31 AIASGR

-50 LAAFLAGLDMLVAQA
+50 LAAFLSGLDALVKQA
-65 MSDGALPD
+65 LGGGGLPD

-82 LKALANDIQRNLI
+82 LKALANDVQSNLI

-105 EEAGTPLPEI
+105 EQGGAPLPEI

-185 SVERLQRLAEGPI
+185 SVERLARLAERPL

-216 LTGGATG
+216 LTGG
-223 GASAIGDAGAGG
+223 S
-235 ASVTGGAGDGG
+235 
-246 QGAGDCAVV
+246 GDCAIV
-255 NVGHRRAMDVAIE
+255 NVGHRREMDVAVE
-268 MPPDYELGPIATHEM
+268 MPRDYELGPIATHEM
-283 WAQTLDRVTEL
+283 WAQTLDRVAEL
-294 VGEHATTLVFVNTR
+294 AGEHDTTLVFVNTR

-315 HLLSDRLGEENV
+315 HLLSDRLGEDNV

-340 DAERRLKEGRVKV
+340 DAERRLKEGQVKV

-415 ALLRCIR
+415 ALLRCFR

-437 VLAQQIVAACVMEDW
+437 VLAQQVVAACVMEDW
-452 AEDDLYDLMRSAY
+452 AEDDLYALARRAY
-465 PYRALSRE
+465 PYSALPRE
-473 RFDDVVTMLAE
+473 RFDAALTMLSN
-484 GAAGRWGRGGAYLH
+484 GVAGRWGRGAAYLH
-498 RDGVNRRVKARR
+498 RDGVNHRVKARR
-510 GARIAAVSNGGA
+510 GARLAAVSNGGA

-557 LLGNT
+557 LLGNA

-574 RVEEAQGSPPT
+574 RVEEAQGQPPT

-590 GEAPGRTRE
+590 GEAPGRTAE

-605 ALRRE
+605 SLRRD
-610 VDERLHARDTAIA
+610 VDERLHVRDSAVA
-623 LVRESGA
+623 LVMESGA
-630 SLEAAE
+630 SREAAE
-636 QVVAYIEEGKRV
+636 QVVAYVEEGKRV

-695 AGFNYELQAAATDEG
+695 AGFNFELQAAATDEG
-710 INISLGPQ
+710 VNISLGPQ
-718 HSFPVEDVFG
+718 HSFPVEDVFH
-728 YLRSASAED
+728 YLNSATAED

-746 PVFPLRWRWTASRSL
+746 PVFPLRWRWTASRAL

-789 PAAAACQDNLPPG
+789 PAAAACQDNLPPDR
-802 GRVEPPDHPLVFE
+802 RVEPPDHPLVFE

-820 LTEALDAEGMIE
+820 LTEALDAEGMLD
-832 TLRRVESGEIEVFG
+832 TLRRVENGEIEVFG

-853 AFSHQLL
+853 VFSHQLL

-899 DAIAEEHAWAWPA
+899 DAIAEETAWAWP
-912 VRDADEMHDAL
+912 VIRDSDEMHDAL
-923 LSLIVLAD
+923 LSLAVLAD

-938 DEADAWR
+938 DEAGAWR
-945 TWLAELAAAGRAHAL
+945 AHLAELAAAGRAQSL
-960 TVDDPP
+960 MNPP
-966 SLGRHSP
+966 LPTRGENAANAAGEGTAAGAASDGESPGGR
-973 TGDPPSLD
+973 
-981 RHSRAGDLSSL
+981 
-992 DHHPPA
+992 
-998 ADLPSLG
+998 
-1005 RHSPA
+1005 
-1010 GDLPLDRHSR
+1010 
-1020 VGGNPEGAGRKT
+1020 T
-1032 LWRAAERA
+1032 LWHAAERA
-1040 DVVSAAY
+1040 GVVSAAY
-1047 ERADHEAAAEI
+1047 AAADPEAAAEI
-1058 LRGRAESRG
+1058 LRGRAESFG
-1067 PFALDEMARNLALPE
+1067 PFALDEMAQRLALSE
-1082 PLVEQAAIRLESEGV
+1082 PLLEQAAARLESEGV
-1097 LLRGGFR
+1097 LLRGRFR

-1138 ASFIRFLLEWQH
+1138 ASFIRFLLEWQR

-1160 AGLIEVVEQLQGYEA
+1160 AGLIEVVEQLQGFEA

-1202 GGELAWGRFARRAG
+1202 GGELAWGRFARRSG

-1241 DPPGDDGAFT
+1241 DPPDESAAFT

-1262 ANGASFPP
+1262 ASGASFPP

-1278 LPSEIEDALWTLVAA
+1278 LPSEVEDALWTLVAA

-1301 GALRGLVSGMA
+1301 GALRGLVSGLA
-1312 KRVQRKSRWSSGA
+1312 KRVQRRSRWSGGA
-1325 RVRAQASLARAGSRW
+1325 RARAQSALARAGSRW
-1340 SLLQTHVTEPRENAA
+1340 SLLQT
-1355 GGARVRAQ
+1355 
-1363 ASLAR
+1363 R
-1368 ADSRS
+1368 AD
-1373 SPQTHAAEPEENAP
+1373 ENEE
-1387 GDPRVRAQASL
+1387 DV
-1398 TRAGGRSFLQTHA
+1398 
-1411 AEPEENAREARE
+1411 
-1423 DATEA
+1423 TEA

-1449 MAPPWG
+1449 MAPPWSA
-1455 TLARVYRRAEARGEV
+1455 LARVYRRAEARGEA
-1470 RGGRFVAGFIG
+1470 RGGRFVAGFAG

-1496 HRREPQGEIVRLSAS
+1496 HRHEPQGEIVRLSAS
-1511 DPLNLVGALTPGQR
+1511 DPLNLIGVLTPGQR
-1525 IPAVPGN
+1525 VPALPAN
-1532 AVLYRDG
+1532 AILYRDG
-1539 APSRRARRP
+1539 APLDPPAARAMAGSQTALLDAIP
-1548 AQWRGDGGGG
+1548 A
-1558 AKAAVTG
+1558 
-1565 TTRALAISTTRELA
+1565 